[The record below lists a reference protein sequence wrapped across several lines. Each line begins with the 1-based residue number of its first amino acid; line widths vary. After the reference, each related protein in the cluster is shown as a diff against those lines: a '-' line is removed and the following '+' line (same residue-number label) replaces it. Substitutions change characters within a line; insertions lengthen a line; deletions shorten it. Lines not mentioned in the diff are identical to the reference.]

1 MGTTYV
7 KDFFRKVELTYMSGG
22 GGGAIE
28 KQDKDG
34 TCDYLMVNTRGGDDN
49 VAIDTTSNGYTY
61 I

>member
-1 MGTTYV
+1 
-7 KDFFRKVELTYMSGG
+7 MSGG